1 MRSIGVV
8 WVVLFLVGCAGGTK
22 GSGDSGASEKGTDPP
37 LTAAKREIV
46 PDQKERTR
54 PVTWSLAADQGLS
67 GSPGE
72 TVTLRL
78 LVAVAPNVRLYSDR
92 EYPGMEFSP
101 VPTTVA
107 VAPEK
112 IVASVGRMTAEEGG
126 TIQKVDPH
134 FGEQELEYWVGTVN
148 VDVPVTIAADATAG
162 KTYDGSV
169 TIEYMSCNDKVCY
182 PPTEATLPIKIAV
195 TR

>member
-1 MRSIGVV
+1 MRSIGLV
-8 WVVLFLVGCAGGTK
+8 WVLLFLAGCASGTK
-22 GSGDSGASEKGTDPP
+22 GSGDSGASEKGTNPP
-37 LTAAKREIV
+37 FSAAKREIV
-46 PDQKERTR
+46 PEQKERTR

-101 VPTTVA
+101 VPTTVV

-126 TIQKVDPH
+126 TIHKVDPH
-134 FGEQELEYWVGTVN
+134 FGDEELEYWVGTVN

-162 KTYDGSV
+162 NTYNGSV
-169 TIEYMSCNDKVCY
+169 TI
-182 PPTEATLPIKIAV
+182 
-195 TR
+195 